1 MLSRTYCASCIG
13 IEAITV
19 TIEVDVS
26 QGISFFLVGLPDSA
40 VRESQQRISTAL
52 MTIGARIPG
61 KKIIVNMAP
70 ADLRKEGSSFDLAI
84 AVGILAASEQYI
96 FNSLSSYIIMG
107 ELALDGSLRAV
118 PGALPIAVHARE
130 ESFRGCI
137 FPVESAMEAS
147 DIDGIVIYAAHNLAD
162 VISILL
168 DDGVISP
175 VKPYSEDACFDGA
188 DVNSPLWQSSF
199 APDFAEIKG
208 QEHAKRGLEIAA
220 AGGHNLLM
228 CGIPGSGKSLM
239 AKAFAGILPPL
250 GRDESIETS
259 MIYSVAGRGHSFKGL
274 IRERPFRAPHHSS
287 SAIAIAGGGTKA
299 FPGEISLAH
308 NGVLFMDE
316 LPEFS
321 RHLLELLRQPLEER
335 VISLSR
341 ANYKVTYPCNFQL
354 LASMNPCP
362 CGFYGDSAGRCT
374 CSPYMISRYAAKV
387 SGPLLDRIEMRLE
400 VNAVPGERLL
410 SNSLAESTSVIK
422 ERVIA
427 ARELQ
432 KRRFDGRSC
441 TNSGLTPSDI
451 KKHCLLGPGES
462 RLLATAISRLNLSAR
477 GYGKILK
484 VARTIAD
491 LDRSPHIS
499 TAHLAE
505 AIQYRGS

>member
-387 SGPLLDRIEMRLE
+387 SGPLLDRIEMR
-400 VNAVPGERLL
+400 
-410 SNSLAESTSVIK
+410 
-422 ERVIA
+422 
-427 ARELQ
+427 
-432 KRRFDGRSC
+432 
-441 TNSGLTPSDI
+441 
-451 KKHCLLGPGES
+451 
-462 RLLATAISRLNLSAR
+462 
-477 GYGKILK
+477 
-484 VARTIAD
+484 
-491 LDRSPHIS
+491 
-499 TAHLAE
+499 
-505 AIQYRGS
+505 